1 MTVRFLALVFV
12 LALALSYGLAWV
24 FKDRPAEVWRE
35 VDRPVSTQ
43 TPTPPQTLPSAP
55 PEWPACEPMPL
66 PQRFAGQSSRMGP
79 LQRDAVSG
87 QIALRVPGA
96 PVAEG
101 PRLTV
106 VRSRSATTTTEF
118 AREVDAEPDGTPT
131 LSLLT
136 VRIDPPI
143 VRDRL
148 VFITTACLPNRAA
161 RGDWW
166 THDPPTPSPVPMTL
180 AAEVSVFVHLRAKL
194 ASRSPAFAAHT
205 GLMPADLGMLA
216 VAIPGCPR
224 IAVVNSEVDPEADQY
239 ATAVLCVDAA
249 GEVLQAPRP
258 PVIGAPL
265 VQLGVID
272 LDGDGI
278 DELLVTIRTLD
289 QQHHDELLWF
299 DSTTSQW
306 QTHVLAP
313 PRPAP

>member
-1 MTVRFLALVFV
+1 MNVRVLALVFV
-12 LALALSYGLAWV
+12 LALALSYGLAWA

-35 VDRPVSTQ
+35 VDRPASTQ
-43 TPTPPQTLPSAP
+43 TPPQTRPPAL
-55 PEWPACEPMPL
+55 PEWPACEPTPL
-66 PQRFAGQSSRMGP
+66 PQRFADQSSRLGP
-79 LQRDAVSG
+79 LQRDGEAA
-87 QIALRVPGA
+87 QIALRVAGA
-96 PVAEG
+96 PVAGG
-101 PRLTV
+101 PRLTI

-118 AREVDAEPDGTPT
+118 TREVDAAPDGTPT

-136 VRIDPPI
+136 VRLDPPI

-161 RGDWW
+161 RGAWW
-166 THDPPTPSPVPMTL
+166 THVPPTPSPVPMTL

-194 ASRSPAFAAHT
+194 ASRSPAFAAHS
-205 GLMPADLGMLA
+205 GLVPADLGVLA

-224 IAVVNSEVDPEADQY
+224 IAVVNSEIEPEEDQY
-239 ATAVLCVDAA
+239 ATAVLCIDEA

-258 PVIGAPL
+258 PALGVPL

-299 DSTTSQW
+299 DSTASQW